1 MTDPG
6 REGGAG
12 DPEDGDKLPFTSHL
26 EELRSRLIKSGLAV
40 IVGFFASYSVNERLY
55 RVFTKPLR
63 EALPEG
69 GHLGMFH
76 PMEGF
81 LTGLKISVVAGIVLS
96 LPVIFY
102 QTWKFVAPG
111 LYEDEKRY
119 VWPFVFSATFFFLVG
134 ASFAYFVVFP
144 VAFKVLFGYA
154 GEGAMALPSMES
166 ALDFPLKLLL
176 AFGLIFELPV
186 AVFFLSKMGLISHRT
201 LSKNRSYSL
210 VGILIVAAVLTPT
223 GDPFN
228 QLLMA
233 VPLYLLYEISI
244 IVARVFGPRPEPNG
258 GTESTEEQENREGG
272 DGAK

>member
-1 MTDPG
+1 MTDTEKTG
-6 REGGAG
+6 ETAEAG
-12 DPEDGDKLPFTSHL
+12 DEDKLPFTAHL
-26 EELRSRLIKSGLAV
+26 EELRSRLIKSGLSV
-40 IVGFFASYSVNERLY
+40 LVGFFACYGINDRLY
-55 RVFTKPLR
+55 HVFTKPLR

-81 LTGLKISVVAGIVLS
+81 LTGLKISFVAGLILS
-96 LPVIFY
+96 LPVLFY

-111 LYEDEKRY
+111 LYEHEKRY
-119 VWPFVFSATFFFLVG
+119 VWPFVFAATFFFLVG
-134 ASFAYFVVFP
+134 GSFAYFVVFP

-186 AVFFLSKMGLISHRT
+186 AVFFLAKMGLITSRT
-201 LSKNRSYSL
+201 LSKNRGYSI
-210 VGILIVAAVLTPT
+210 VGILIVAAILTPT

-233 VPLYLLYEISI
+233 IPLYILYEVSI
-244 IVARVFGPRPEPNG
+244 VVARVFGPKPEPESEPESE
-258 GTESTEEQENREGG
+258 TEPAEGDAG
-272 DGAK
+272 